1 MWVQI
6 AGIGHQQQDPT
17 VRFPG
22 ADVLDEK
29 NARQW
34 TNAEVLKGGDIF
46 YLVSDWVSRGVKKS
60 PGNHLRECSGDP
72 GYTFTHPFFFFFFF
86 FFHARAGGIHPH
98 QPPAQ
103 SW

>member
-46 YLVSDWVSRGVKKS
+46 YLVSDWVSRVTELTIFKCAWEFRIWISLQK
-60 PGNHLRECSGDP
+60 
-72 GYTFTHPFFFFFFF
+72 
-86 FFHARAGGIHPH
+86 
-98 QPPAQ
+98 
-103 SW
+103 